1 MGLSDIIDV
10 DISISASSPKAVA
23 FNTPLIVA
31 KAPFAAGTARL
42 YSANPSGLSAMVTD
56 GFATYSRAYQ
66 QAAAAVAVE
75 GGAGR
80 FYVWSRTA
88 QCTHIV
94 DLTVDI
100 SKTVVGSVISFDLSY
115 QGVTSTISV
124 TVVTDTV
131 NDILD
136 LIEAAIDASPAGVA
150 GIGVAPDNATATKL
164 TLTADVA
171 GDFFQID
178 GAGAEIVLTD
188 VSVDGSMAANL
199 TAAQVALGESFYGL
213 LIDSYCE
220 AEINLA
226 ASFAESNN
234 KLFMGLAIDDEIVT
248 DTSSPDDVVTD
259 QLARNRT
266 GVYFTRQPSAE
277 DAASHLFKMLGTV
290 PGAQSWRHKVLTG
303 TADVL
308 SDTEFANLTAKRGL
322 SYTSKRG
329 LALTDSG
336 RAGSGRPFD
345 LTHGADQLKA
355 DIETSVLQMFAN
367 APKVPFNN
375 KGRAMVRAAISG
387 PLAAAQAAGFVE
399 PGWFVEIPEIA
410 DISDADKAARI
421 LRNCTFSAVLTGAI
435 ESAVLAGTLTLSA

>member
-1 MGLSDIIDV
+1 MALSDIISV
-10 DISISASSPKAVA
+10 AISIAAGSPKAPS

-31 KAPFAAGTARL
+31 KAPFVGARL
-42 YSANPSGLSAMVTD
+42 YSATPSGLAAMVTD

-66 QAAAAVAVE
+66 QASKIAGIS

-88 QCTHIV
+88 QATHIV
-94 DLTVDI
+94 DLTVDT
-100 SKTVVGSVISFDLSY
+100 SKTAVGSVISFDLSY

-136 LIEAAIDASPAGVA
+136 LIEAAIDASTAGLA

-178 GAGAEIVLTD
+178 GAGAEILLTD
-188 VSVDGSMAANL
+188 VTADSSMAANL
-199 TAAQVALGESFYGL
+199 TAAQAALGDNFYGL

-226 ASFAESNN
+226 RAFADSNA
-234 KLFMGLAIDDEIVT
+234 KLFLGLAIDDAIVT
-248 DTSSPDDVVTD
+248 DTSSPTDVVTD
-259 QLARNRT
+259 AMASNRT
-266 GVYFTRQPSAE
+266 GVYFTRQPSG
-277 DAASHLFKMLGTV
+277 DAAAAHLAKMLGTT
-290 PGAQSWRHKVLTG
+290 PGAASWRHKTLDGV
-303 TADVL
+303 TADIL
-308 SDTEFANLTAKRGL
+308 SDTEAANLLGKRGL

-329 LALTDSG
+329 LDLTDSG

-355 DIETSVLQMFAN
+355 DIETSVLQMLAN
-367 APKVPFNN
+367 VPKVPFNN
-375 KGRAMVRAAISG
+375 KGRAMVKAAIEG
-387 PLAAAQAAGFVE
+387 PLLAAQAAQFIE
-399 PGWFVEIPEIA
+399 PGWFVTIPEIA

-421 LRNCTFSAVLTGAI
+421 LRNCEFSAVLTGAI
-435 ESAVLAGTLTLSA
+435 ESVVLAGTLNLSA

>member
-1 MGLSDIIDV
+1 MSLSDIISV
-10 DISISASSPKAVA
+10 SLTISASSPKAVA

-31 KAPFAAGTARL
+31 KAPFVGARL
-42 YSANPSGLSAMVTD
+42 YSANPSGLAAMVTD

-66 QAAAAVAVE
+66 QAAIGASVE

-88 QCTHIV
+88 QATHTV

-100 SKTVVGSVISFDLSY
+100 TKTAVGSVIAFDLSY

-131 NDILD
+131 DAILD
-136 LIEAAIDASPAGVA
+136 LIEAAIDASAAGLAGV
-150 GIGVAPDNATATKL
+150 GVAPDNATATKL
-164 TLTADVA
+164 TLTADTA

-178 GAGAEIVLTD
+178 GAGAEILLTD
-188 VSVDGSMAANL
+188 VTADGSMAANL
-199 TAAQVALGESFYGL
+199 TAAQAALGEAFYGL

-226 ASFAESNN
+226 ASFAESSN
-234 KLFMGLAIDDEIVT
+234 KIFLGLALDDEIVT
-248 DTSSPDDVVTD
+248 DTSVPDDVVTD
-259 QLARNRT
+259 QMARNRT
-266 GVYFTRQPSAE
+266 GVYFTRQPTAD
-277 DAASHLFKMLGTV
+277 DAAAHLFKMLGTT
-290 PGAQSWRHKVLTG
+290 PGAQSWRHKVLAG

-345 LTHGADQLKA
+345 LTHGADDLKA
-355 DIETSVLQMFAN
+355 RIENSVLQMFAN

-375 KGRAMVRAAISG
+375 KGRAMVKAAISG
-387 PLAAAQAAGFVE
+387 PLLESQAAGFVE

-435 ESAVLAGTLTLSA
+435 ESVVLAGTLTLSA